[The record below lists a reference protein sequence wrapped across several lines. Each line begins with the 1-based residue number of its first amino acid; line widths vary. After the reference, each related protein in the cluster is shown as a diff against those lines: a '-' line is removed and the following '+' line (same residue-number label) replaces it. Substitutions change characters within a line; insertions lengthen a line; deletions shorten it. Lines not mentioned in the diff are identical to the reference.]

1 MRESSRRPCRLHH
14 YKTGWP
20 KYGSWCLSVKI
31 DPVSACVKCVLA
43 FLSRLFTEGLEYRTI
58 NGYRSAMSAY
68 HEKAE
73 GVSIGQ
79 HPKVCQLLSGIFNK
93 RPSQPKYIANW
104 DISKVTDYIDTL
116 GNDENFSIKIIT
128 LKLTTLVGYYLIK
141 QGLRVNL
148 FGH

>member
-1 MRESSRRPCRLHH
+1 M
-14 YKTGWP
+14 
-20 KYGSWCLSVKI
+20 
-31 DPVSACVKCVLA
+31 LA
-43 FLSRLFTEGLEYRTI
+43 FLSHLFTEGLEYRTI

-104 DISKVTDYIDTL
+104 DISKVTDYRDTL

>member
-1 MRESSRRPCRLHH
+1 M
-14 YKTGWP
+14 
-20 KYGSWCLSVKI
+20 
-31 DPVSACVKCVLA
+31 LA

-68 HEKAE
+68 QEKAE

-116 GNDENFSIKIIT
+116 GNDENFFIKIIT
-128 LKLTTLVGYYLIK
+128 LKLTTLLAIISSNRASELTYLGTRHIAFK
-141 QGLRVNL
+141 ENSVIFHFSKLTKTWKKSKSPL
-148 FGH
+148 SF